1 MSRYLERLKIN
12 PSELLIPSVL
22 WLILANLGPL
32 FGVFFLHWQVFPILL
47 LFWIENVMVG
57 LFNALKMLLAT
68 PKVISIWLAKLFIIP
83 FFCVHYGLFTLV
95 HGVFVFGFFGGYF
108 GELDGFPNADSVFQV
123 IADFQLGWAVL
134 ALFLS
139 HLVSFVINYVGKGE
153 YKQSKLME
161 LMFQPYSRVVILH
174 VTIIIGAFLAVL
186 AKAPASVLVILI
198 LLKIFIDVKTHLREH
213 KKYAAREELKAAGAE
228 AQLSDAQ

>member
-1 MSRYLERLKIN
+1 MFRYLEKLKIN
-12 PSELLIPSVL
+12 PSELLLPSVL
-22 WLILANLGPL
+22 FLVLANLVPL
-32 FGVFFLHWQVFPILL
+32 YGVFILHWQVFPILL
-47 LFWIENVMVG
+47 LFWIENVTVG

-68 PKVISIWLAKLFIIP
+68 PSVTSIWIAKLFIVP
-83 FFCVHYGLFTLV
+83 FFCVHYGLFTLA

-108 GELDGFPNADSVFQV
+108 SEFDSFPNGNPVFQR

-139 HLVSFVINYVGKGE
+139 HLVSFAINYVGKGE
-153 YKQSKLME
+153 YKQAKLME

-174 VTIIIGAFLAVL
+174 VTIVIGAFLVVL
-186 AKAPASVLVILI
+186 ANAPAYVLVILI

-213 KKYAAREELKAAGAE
+213 KKYTAREEAKLVSA
-228 AQLSDAQ
+228 DAQVSDV